1 MLGKAIM
8 EHGINNCFSQQFR
21 RMLLTK
27 ISSEPAPLS
36 VYVGK
41 RVIEMIS
48 KEEQALSYKKTTATN
63 KASHHH

>member
-41 RVIEMIS
+41 KIIEMI
-48 KEEQALSYKKTTATN
+48 N
-63 KASHHH
+63 NGRASTELQEDHSHK

>member
-27 ISSEPAPLS
+27 ISEPAPLS

-48 KEEQALSYKKTTATN
+48 N
-63 KASHHH
+63 GRASTELQEDHSHK

>member
-1 MLGKAIM
+1 M

-21 RMLLTK
+21 RMLLIK

-48 KEEQALSYKKTTATN
+48 N
-63 KASHHH
+63 GRASTELQEDHSHK